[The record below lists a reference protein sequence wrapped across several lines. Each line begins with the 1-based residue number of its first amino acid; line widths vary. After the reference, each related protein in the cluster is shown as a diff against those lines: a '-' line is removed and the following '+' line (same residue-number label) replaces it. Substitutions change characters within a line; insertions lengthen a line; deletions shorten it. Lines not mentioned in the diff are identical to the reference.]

1 MAARKPR
8 SDAGPSQRM
17 LRVAE
22 EIRHTLA
29 MVFERA
35 DFRDPALMD
44 RRLTVTEVRMSP
56 DLRHA
61 TVWVVP
67 FGLAPDATLTKAL
80 NHAAPWLSGQVAKAV
95 RTKFAPKLSFRHDPV
110 PDEAARI
117 DRLLHQ
123 AEVVR
128 DVTRDGAG
136 DGDKDADEP

>member
-1 MAARKPR
+1 MPARKPR
-8 SDAGPSQRM
+8 ADAGPSQRM

-123 AEVVR
+123 AVVVR
-128 DVTRDGAG
+128 DVSG
-136 DGDKDADEP
+136 DAAKDSDES

>member
-1 MAARKPR
+1 MPARKPR
-8 SDAGPSQRM
+8 ADAGPSQRM

-80 NHAAPWLSGQVAKAV
+80 NHAAPWLSGQVAKSV

-123 AEVVR
+123 AVVVR
-128 DVTRDGAG
+128 DVSGE
-136 DGDKDADEP
+136 GDKDSDES

>member
-1 MAARKPR
+1 
-8 SDAGPSQRM
+8 M

-35 DFRDPALMD
+35 DFRDPALMH

-67 FGLAPDATLTKAL
+67 FGGVADEGLTRAL
-80 NHAAPWLSGQVAKAV
+80 NHAAPFLSAQVAKAV

-117 DRLLHQ
+117 DTLLHDPR
-123 AEVVR
+123 VVR
-128 DVTRDGAG
+128 DVA
-136 DGDKDADEP
+136 KDADEA

>member
-80 NHAAPWLSGQVAKAV
+80 NHAAPWLSGQVAKVV

-123 AEVVR
+123 AVVVR
-128 DVTRDGAG
+128 DVAG
-136 DGDKDADEP
+136 DGAKDSDKP